1 VKRFWFLAGALVVTL
16 SILTLAFWLGSASFD
31 IRRYRLHYQRLAK
44 VMLEKPD
51 SDRLTRGL
59 EAEGSR
65 LAATAKSA
73 AEEERLASERG
84 KERLAEI
91 RDKAAR
97 YPELRLYE
105 ASDMLYFIYF
115 DEAGVMRDFTLVS
128 R

>member
-1 VKRFWFLAGALVVTL
+1 MKRFWFLAGALVVTL
-16 SILTLAFWLGSASFD
+16 AILTLAFWLGSASFD
-31 IRRYRLHYQRLAK
+31 IRRYRLHYQRLAN

-97 YPELRLYE
+97 YPELRVYE

>member
-1 VKRFWFLAGALVVTL
+1 MKRFWFLAGALAATL
-16 SILTLAFWLGSASFD
+16 AILTLAFWLGSASFD
-31 IRRYRLHYQRLAK
+31 MRRYRLHYQRLAK
-44 VMLEKPD
+44 VMQEKPD

>member
-1 VKRFWFLAGALVVTL
+1 VKRFWFLAGALVATL

-31 IRRYRLHYQRLAK
+31 VRRYRLHYQRLAK

-59 EAEGSR
+59 EAEGTR
-65 LAATAKSA
+65 LAATARSA
-73 AEEERLASERG
+73 PEKERLASERG
-84 KERLAEI
+84 KAMLAEV

-97 YPELRLYE
+97 YPELRVYE
-105 ASDMLYFIYF
+105 AGDMLYFIYF
-115 DEAGVMRDFTLVS
+115 DEAGVMKDFTCVS